1 MAGLHRGRWSE
12 DPQGWGSGCRRG
24 ITTCHQAPK
33 QNGTQGTGPGTGTQ
47 ACVAR
52 GQEPP
57 GTLQEASDREEVG
70 HCVHRYS
77 LWLRTRLLC
86 RQGPLI
92 MRTDV
97 ALRLFTGPLSP
108 EPSLTRTEIL
118 LSLPDTR
125 VPEQHT
131 WHLRVP
137 PALPSPSQYKAW
149 WASLVGLSLPP
160 ASSFPPSL
168 PSV

>member
-1 MAGLHRGRWSE
+1 MAGLHKGEVVRRPPRLGASVQ
-12 DPQGWGSGCRRG
+12 QGHNRVSSSAKAER
-24 ITTCHQAPK
+24 
-33 QNGTQGTGPGTGTQ
+33 GTGTQ

-70 HCVHRYS
+70 HSVHRSS

-97 ALRLFTGPLSP
+97 ALRPSTGPLNP
-108 EPSLTRTEIL
+108 EPSLTRTETL
-118 LSLPDTR
+118 LSLADTR
-125 VPEQHT
+125 VPEQRM
-131 WHLRVP
+131 WHLCAP
-137 PALPSPSQYKAW
+137 PAHP
-149 WASLVGLSLPP
+149 PP
-160 ASSFPPSL
+160 ASTRLGGLPWWACLYHLPL
-168 PSV
+168 PSRPHCHQYNH